1 MTSVASGV
9 ISELALPTITWVAA
23 VRRAME
29 QLLDLQ
35 DNWDGRGSGP
45 VSPDTAL
52 FAFQLLADTMPP
64 TGNSPTIVPLG
75 NGALQLEWHTG
86 NADLEIEVAKPNS
99 VSVWYA
105 NRDPCHEQEFE
116 ITTDFRG
123 LAELIWAVAK
133 G

>member
-1 MTSVASGV
+1 MTPVASGAV
-9 ISELALPTITWVAA
+9 SELALPTITWVPV

-35 DNWDGRGSGP
+35 DNWDDRGSGP

-52 FAFQLLADTMPP
+52 FAFQLLAYTMPP
-64 TGNSPTIVPLG
+64 TGNSPAIVPLG

-86 NADLEIEVAKPNS
+86 SADLEIEVTKPNS

-105 NRDPCHEQEFE
+105 NHDSGHEQEIE
-116 ITTDFRG
+116 VTTDFRD